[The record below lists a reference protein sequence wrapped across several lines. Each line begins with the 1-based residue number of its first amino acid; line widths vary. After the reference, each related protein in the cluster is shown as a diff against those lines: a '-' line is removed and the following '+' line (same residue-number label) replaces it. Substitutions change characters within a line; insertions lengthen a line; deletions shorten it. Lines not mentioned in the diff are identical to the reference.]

1 MSVGLKVTIYNE
13 SGAFLAAG
21 WKKHHGYT
29 SSGINVL
36 ENILTNLLGWASQ
49 YMVDSIKVTAESID
63 KAIDLLIRSGF
74 GGLSININQLIN
86 SKNEEYLKVMNIYN
100 DELTSW
106 QTGFGD
112 NIIIRN
118 KYSNLYNG
126 FISFFNDNENI
137 CVDGSIDI
145 YLSHKMHDGY
155 IRFNVWHVDD
165 NEEIFR
171 YEHDI
176 GIEEFNKINFEVL
189 PDDEAL
195 IHEPY
200 ELVHF
205 KDYEKLLDTTK
216 VMFYN
221 RQNADNYYFKTKQG
235 RYISLNA

>member
-36 ENILTNLLGWASQ
+36 ENILTNLLGWESQ
-49 YMVDSIKVTAESID
+49 YMVDDIDVTAESIG

-74 GGLSININQLIN
+74 GGLLIDINHLIN
-86 SKNEEYLKVMNIYN
+86 SENKEYLKVMNMYN

-106 QTGFGD
+106 QTGFGEHV
-112 NIIIRN
+112 IISN
-118 KYSNLYNG
+118 KYSNTYNG
-126 FISFFNDNENI
+126 FISFFNDDENV

-145 YLSHKMHDGY
+145 YLSNTWRNGY
-155 IRFNVWHVDD
+155 LKFNVWSVYENKEELID
-165 NEEIFR
+165 N
-171 YEHDI
+171 I
-176 GIEEFNKINFEVL
+176 GIEDFNNLNFEVI
-189 PDDEAL
+189 PDDETL
-195 IHEPY
+195 IQEPY
-200 ELVHF
+200 ELVHY
-205 KDYEKLLDTTK
+205 KNYEKLLNTTK

-221 RQNADNYYFKTKQG
+221 RNNADNYYFKTKQG

>member
-1 MSVGLKVTIYNE
+1 MSVGLKVTVYNE

-29 SSGINVL
+29 LSGINVL

-86 SKNEEYLKVMNIYN
+86 SKNEEYLKLMNMYN

-106 QTGFGD
+106 HKDFREHV
-112 NIIIRN
+112 IISN
-118 KYSNLYNG
+118 KYSNTYNG
-126 FISFFNDNENI
+126 FISFFNDDKNV

-145 YLSHKMHDGY
+145 YLCHKMHDGY
-155 IRFNVWHVDD
+155 IRFNVWHVYET
-165 NEEIFR
+165 EE
-171 YEHDI
+171 ELKKDI
-176 GIEEFNKINFEVL
+176 GIEEFNKINFEIL

-221 RQNADNYYFKTKQG
+221 RQSADNYYFKTKLG
-235 RYISLNA
+235 RYISLNE

>member
-36 ENILTNLLGWASQ
+36 ENILTNLLGWESQ
-49 YMVDSIKVTAESID
+49 YMVDDIDVTAESID

-74 GGLSININQLIN
+74 GGLLIDINHLIN
-86 SKNEEYLKVMNIYN
+86 SENKEYLKVMNMYN

-106 QTGFGD
+106 QTGFGEHV
-112 NIIIRN
+112 IISN
-118 KYSNLYNG
+118 KYSNTYNG
-126 FISFFNDNENI
+126 FISFFNDDENV

-145 YLSHKMHDGY
+145 YLSNTWRNGY
-155 IRFNVWHVDD
+155 LKFNVWSVYENKEELID
-165 NEEIFR
+165 N
-171 YEHDI
+171 I
-176 GIEEFNKINFEVL
+176 GIEDFNNLNFEVI
-189 PDDEAL
+189 PDDETL
-195 IHEPY
+195 IQEPY
-200 ELVHF
+200 ELVHY
-205 KDYEKLLDTTK
+205 KNYEKLLNTTK

-221 RQNADNYYFKTKQG
+221 RNNADNYYFKTKQG